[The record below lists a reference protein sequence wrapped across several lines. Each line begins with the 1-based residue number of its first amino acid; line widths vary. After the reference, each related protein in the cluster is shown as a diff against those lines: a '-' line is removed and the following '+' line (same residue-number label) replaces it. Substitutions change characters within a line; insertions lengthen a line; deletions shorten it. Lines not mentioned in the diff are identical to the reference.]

1 MSSEELKA
9 IQYFRENLD
18 WFHSLEIDT
27 DKLKTVLNLAEKRCF
42 AYLDS
47 DYVPKWKIECI
58 ITGIQKEYK
67 KGKYNEYQKRIFIS
81 VEELLKSLFKE
92 GQHDSISD

>member
-27 DKLKTVLNLAEKRCF
+27 DKLKTVLSLAEKGINLEKEKQKLE
-42 AYLDS
+42 AKMVS
-47 DYVPKWKIECI
+47 KI
-58 ITGIQKEYK
+58 KE
-67 KGKYNEYQKRIFIS
+67 
-81 VEELLKSLFKE
+81 L
-92 GQHDSISD
+92 HISDIEPWSTYKIPGKWLFDVIGYFI